1 MTEQIKPKQC
11 GEKAWYIPNQ
21 KGFVPENGGE
31 YFSVLYENNKFY
43 ASRNLHNCHTYDYA
57 FINSGNCFETE
68 KEAIDAFVKPVD
80 PTPLTWDELLE
91 MEAEGGY
98 PYTIGRVCKF
108 DRSMDGYVYE
118 IGFTTERADEIR
130 LSGKILFAANK
141 YWRSKESLEAWIEQQ
156 KGE

>member
-80 PTPLTWDELLE
+80 PTPVNWDELCQIAKYDKQSQIFSIYDTFAGYNAGTVLGRGRLAF
-91 MEAEGGY
+91 EAGQ
-98 PYTIGRVCKF
+98 
-108 DRSMDGYVYE
+108 
-118 IGFTTERADEIR
+118 
-130 LSGKILFAANK
+130 K
-141 YWRSKESLEAWIEQQ
+141 YWRSRESAAAWIDQQ
-156 KGE
+156 RWE